1 MLEPGINIYY
11 TIMLVGVLIGLA
23 LFAEALFRRVN
34 LPALVS
40 WIAIGFGVRFLSD
53 HWGLFPRE
61 SLDILAF
68 LAEIGIITL
77 LFKVGLESRLHKL
90 LGQIRR
96 AVFVWFCNVLF
107 SGVVGYVVSYYLLG
121 LGLLPSIIIGI
132 ALTATSV
139 GVSVKIWED
148 AGQIRSAN
156 GQLLLDIAELDDISG
171 IILMGLLLA
180 LIPFFSS
187 GAHVSFLPALGKVTI
202 SFLVR
207 ILVFLFLCIIFARYF
222 EDPIISW
229 VKRLEHKPSLML
241 TVTGIGFVIASLA
254 ALFGLSLALGAFF
267 AGLAFSRNPER
278 VKLEASFQT
287 VYELFTPFFF
297 IGIGL
302 SVFSGSLPASLG
314 IGAVLVL
321 AAVLGKAVGTFLPV
335 LFSSNWKASLILGF
349 SMIPRAEIAMI
360 IVQKAS
366 AFGEKIMPPHVYSSM
381 VLVTVTTCML
391 APFIV
396 SWLFGKWRADAVY
409 KK

>member
-1 MLEPGINIYY
+1 MLEPGVNIYY
-11 TIMLVGVLIGLA
+11 TIMLVGVLIGFSLLA
-23 LFAEALFRRVN
+23 GAVFRRFR

-40 WIAIGFGVRFLSD
+40 WIAIGFAVRLLAD
-53 HWGLFPRE
+53 QWNLFPPE
-61 SLDILAF
+61 SLNILSF

-77 LFKVGLESRLHKL
+77 LFKVGLESRLHQL
-90 LGQIRR
+90 LGQIKR
-96 AVFVWFCNVLF
+96 AVFVWLCNVLF
-107 SGVVGYVVSYYLLG
+107 SGAIGYIVAYYLLG

-148 AGQIRSAN
+148 AGQIQSAN

-171 IILMGLLLA
+171 ILLMGLLLA

-187 GAHVSFLPALGKVTI
+187 GVHADFLPALGKVSV
-202 SFLVR
+202 SFLIR
-207 ILVFLFLCIIFARYF
+207 IVLFLFLCLVFARYF
-222 EDPIISW
+222 EDPIISR
-229 VKRLEHKPSLML
+229 VKRLEHRPSLML

-278 VKLEASFQT
+278 VNLEASFKT
-287 VYELFTPFFF
+287 IYELFTPFFF

-302 SVFSGSLPASLG
+302 SIFSGSLPASLG
-314 IGAVLVL
+314 IGAALLL
-321 AAVLGKAVGTFLPV
+321 AAVVGKAAGTTLPV
-335 LFSSNWKASLILGF
+335 LFSANWKASVVLGF

-360 IVQKAS
+360 VVQKAA
-366 AFGEKIMPPHVYSSM
+366 AFGEKIMPAHIYSSM
-381 VLVTVTTCML
+381 VLVTIMTCIL

-396 SWLFGKWRADAVY
+396 GWLFHKWRPASKD
-409 KK
+409 